1 MKMSLLIK
9 THSFVSVL
17 VILGTYFFGSAH
29 SALSVGAGTLMWF
42 PNIFGMW
49 LIWQLLIIKKNV
61 ALAVGVIVLKYPFL
75 FLYVYA
81 ATNWFN
87 LSSLSFGLGAACIT
101 ISALICASIIQL
113 KSMKGSTSSGT
124 L

>member
-1 MKMSLLIK
+1 MKLSLLIK
-9 THSFVSVL
+9 THLIVSLIV
-17 VILGTYFFGSAH
+17 TFGIFLFDSGH
-29 SALSVGAGTLMWF
+29 SAMAVAAGTFMWF

-49 LIWQLLIIKKNV
+49 LIWRVLIVKKNV

-75 FLYVYA
+75 FLYVYV
-81 ATNWFN
+81 ATNWLN

-101 ISALICASIIQL
+101 ISALICAFIIQL
-113 KSMKGSTSSGT
+113 KSMKGSNSSDT